1 MPMFLRVCIG
11 FLILF
16 SLNNLSYAA
25 SLSDSNLVVRS
36 YTIFHPNRIGLELSI
51 GKSTDEFTFT
61 RKHKTIR
68 KERSA
73 FVNMGYYFQPT
84 LHQKYW
90 LTGSYNYRR
99 IKKSGFFRDFTPII
113 GVARTFVSHTNYVVD
128 KNNEVS
134 IKKRAGNNYVIGGY
148 SWGMGWQF
156 KPKNAFHIKSVETNL
171 TTLAYYPNFR
181 MVSINPFFKLGLSFS
196 IPK

>member
-1 MPMFLRVCIG
+1 MFFRVCIG
-11 FLILF
+11 FLVV
-16 SLNNLSYAA
+16 LSFNKQSFAA
-25 SLSDSNLVVRS
+25 SLSDSNLVART
-36 YTIFHPNRIGLELSI
+36 YTIFHPNRIGLELGI
-51 GKSTDEFTFT
+51 GKPINEFTLT
-61 RKHKTIR
+61 KKHKTIR

-73 FVNMGYYFQPT
+73 FVNIGYYFQPT
-84 LHQKYW
+84 LHQNYW
-90 LTGSYNYRR
+90 LSASYNYRR

-113 GVARTFVSHTNYVVD
+113 GVARTFVSHTTYVVD

-134 IKKRAGNNYVIGGY
+134 IKKRASNNYIIGGY
-148 SWGMGWQF
+148 SWGLGWQF

-181 MVSINPFFKLGLSFS
+181 KVSINPFFKLGLNFS